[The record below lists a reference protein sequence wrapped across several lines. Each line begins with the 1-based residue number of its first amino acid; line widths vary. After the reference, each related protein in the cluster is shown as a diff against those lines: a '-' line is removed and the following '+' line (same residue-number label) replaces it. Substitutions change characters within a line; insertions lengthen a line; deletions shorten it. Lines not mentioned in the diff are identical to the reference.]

1 MGSGLGNLTRGI
13 MYLRL
18 WIQTVVSSCVQRPWT
33 LPQLTDEGG
42 GDEDD
47 YCGGDDEHCCGG
59 GDDEG
64 GGDGGGDEDEGDKVC
79 CSVDHP
85 WTVPQLTS
93 QGRSSN
99 HYHGLFVINGQLKTE
114 CCILC
119 IMTLFGDTL
128 YSIEFKYIIL

>member
-18 WIQTVVSSCVQRPWT
+18 WIQTVLSSCVQRPWT

-47 YCGGDDEHCCGG
+47 YCATICGGDDEQCCGG

-64 GGDGGGDEDEGDKVC
+64 GGDGR
-79 CSVDHP
+79 
-85 WTVPQLTS
+85 WW
-93 QGRSSN
+93 
-99 HYHGLFVINGQLKTE
+99 
-114 CCILC
+114 
-119 IMTLFGDTL
+119 
-128 YSIEFKYIIL
+128 